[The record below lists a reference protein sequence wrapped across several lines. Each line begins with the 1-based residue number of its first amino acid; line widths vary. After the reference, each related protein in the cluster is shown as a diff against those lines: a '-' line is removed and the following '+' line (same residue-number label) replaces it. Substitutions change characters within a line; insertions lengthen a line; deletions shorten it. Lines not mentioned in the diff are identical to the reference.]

1 MSTKTTRRAPA
12 RTKAAKPKPVADEI
26 EDLEEDAPEEVVE
39 ETPKKT
45 RRTPAKR
52 VRKAAPEPVDED
64 DEDASEDDDEE
75 LEEEAPKKTSAKK
88 APPKRE
94 EPKYGTKWL
103 AEVVSEKIGREV
115 ASYDLRGILRKLA
128 RDGKIER
135 TIGETR
141 DRYVFKGAKDPVVKL
156 VVDMIKSGA
165 AAKDKKEKLAG
176 LKSKSAKAKAAKAQE
191 VEEDFED
198 EDVEDLEDDE

>member
-1 MSTKTTRRAPA
+1 MPGKTATRRAPA

-26 EDLEEDAPEEVVE
+26 EELEEDTPEEVVE
-39 ETPKKT
+39 DTPKRVRKA
-45 RRTPAKR
+45 PAKR
-52 VRKAAPEPVDED
+52 VRKAPEPEPVDED
-64 DEDASEDDDEE
+64 EDEDEDLEDEE
-75 LEEEAPKKTSAKK
+75 PEEKPAKAKK
-88 APPKRE
+88 VPPKRE

-103 AEVVSEKIGREV
+103 AEVVSEKVGREV

-141 DRYVFKGAKDPVVKL
+141 DRYVFKGPKDPVVKL

-176 LKSKSAKAKAAKAQE
+176 LKSSKSKAKAKAEE

-198 EDVEDLEDDE
+198 EDVEDLEDDDE

>member
-1 MSTKTTRRAPA
+1 MPTKTTRRAPA

-26 EDLEEDAPEEVVE
+26 EDLEEDTPEEVVE
-39 ETPKKT
+39 EAPKKA
-45 RRTPAKR
+45 RRAPAKR
-52 VRKAAPEPVDED
+52 VRKAPEPEPVDED
-64 DEDASEDDDEE
+64 EDEDDELEDEE
-75 LEEEAPKKTSAKK
+75 PEEKPAKAKK

-103 AEVVSEKIGREV
+103 AEVVSERIGREV
-115 ASYDLRGILRKLA
+115 SSYDLRGILRKLA
-128 RDGKIER
+128 RENKIER

-141 DRYVFKGAKDPVVKL
+141 DRYVFKGPKDPVVKL
-156 VVDMIKSGA
+156 VVDIIKSGA

-176 LKSKSAKAKAAKAQE
+176 LKSKSKSAKAKAQE